1 MIQGSSREI
10 PRKRRLPSDA
20 QKSGPSVLGRPS
32 LLNAGTMLSRR
43 GKAFAFMLGTGGQ
56 MRSFKASLV
65 SGHSA
70 ERKWV
75 EGQRKH
81 QRSVA
86 HGKKLVLD
94 SHNKNTD
101 HCPSP
106 DAVGLFAIEI
116 KERNLNFSCPSDFP
130 YETVFVDD
138 SRGLSRETI
147 RPLCYV
153 FVSQVTG
160 HWVWLTTLDRDA
172 TWKEKTVKDCTRGH
186 LMGMLVAPKSHL
198 RKSDELLSLLFP
210 HTYLSLIDGD
220 TSTFLSGGGVTHTG
234 ASARAEADSCAAQNN
249 TIPTKAVARVPAARD
264 KRVGR

>member
-1 MIQGSSREI
+1 
-10 PRKRRLPSDA
+10 
-20 QKSGPSVLGRPS
+20 
-32 LLNAGTMLSRR
+32 
-43 GKAFAFMLGTGGQ
+43 MLGIGGQ

-65 SGHSA
+65 NGHTA

-75 EGQRKH
+75 ESQRQHK
-81 QRSVA
+81 RSVA

-116 KERNLNFSCPSDFP
+116 KERNLDFSCPADFP

-138 SRGLSRETI
+138 ARGLSRETI

-153 FVSQVTG
+153 FVSLVTG
-160 HWVWLTTLDRDA
+160 QWVWLTTLDRDA
-172 TWKEKTVKDCTRGH
+172 TWKEKTVKDSTRGH

-198 RKSDELLSLLFP
+198 RKADELLQLLFP
-210 HTYLSLIDGD
+210 HGYLSLIDGD
-220 TSTFLSGGGVTHTG
+220 TSSFLSGGGVTHTG

-249 TIPTKAVARVPAARD
+249 TLPKKAVERVPAARD
-264 KRVGR
+264 KRVGK